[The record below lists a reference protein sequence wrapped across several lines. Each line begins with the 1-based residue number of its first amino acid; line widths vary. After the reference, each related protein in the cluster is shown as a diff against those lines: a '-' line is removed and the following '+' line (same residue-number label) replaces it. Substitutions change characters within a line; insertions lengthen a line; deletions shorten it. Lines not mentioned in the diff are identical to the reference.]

1 MDYTSTSDVKINET
15 EIYRFNT
22 NTVKSNVIDFS
33 FNFEMSNLV
42 AGRTVFNA
50 QSFLT
55 NALKKLTATDKEK
68 PYIPLPPSAF
78 EQFDMSMMSNA
89 DGFFSLNMI
98 DLKAL
103 EANYNESKSKTTIP
117 ATEEKKD
124 NTPPDYTNII
134 DSKSIRFKFKDGIK
148 VMVFTD
154 GELIKK
160 KIAAPEQD
168 AKSTLSPIEVTLTID
183 GMNGFNCGEYFRIN
197 GVPEIYNQIGV
208 FQITNTKHSVQP
220 DGWKTTLEAQFR
232 ITPKK

>member
-1 MDYTSTSDVKINET
+1 
-15 EIYRFNT
+15 
-22 NTVKSNVIDFS
+22 
-33 FNFEMSNLV
+33 MSNLV

-50 QSFLT
+50 QTFLT
-55 NALKKLTATDKEK
+55 NALKNLTATEK
-68 PYIPLPPSAF
+68 ATPYIPLPPSAF
-78 EQFDMSMMSNA
+78 QQFDMSMMSNA

-103 EANYNESKSKTTIP
+103 EANYNETKSKTTIP
-117 ATEEKKD
+117 AAEEKKD
-124 NTPPDYTNII
+124 NTPIDYKSII
-134 DSKSIRFKFKDGIK
+134 DSKCIRFKFKNGVR

-154 GELIKK
+154 SELIKK
-160 KIAAPEQD
+160 KVSAPTQD

-183 GMNGFNCGEYFRIN
+183 GINGFNCGEYFRIN

-232 ITPKK
+232 ITPKQ